1 MSIALHPSL
10 LKEAFI
16 YFAKFPLIAGVISSM
31 FRMGNTSVPGY
42 GDLKTEVN
50 AINPNSLIPEILNFL
65 FSSNEDKLRAE
76 IEDTKGIFMLLDY
89 GQLSSSIDSIKRKN
103 DTFELGI
110 IIAQK
115 LKPEDYDM
123 AEILLIH
130 DQLLNTM
137 RKLREV
143 MFADTICSPFVK
155 QLSLPHQINPWY
167 ARELANATG
176 FSMTFSKSG
185 IEII

>member
-16 YFAKFPLIAGVISSM
+16 YFAKFPLLAGVISSM
-31 FRMGNTSVPGY
+31 FRVGNTAVVGY
-42 GDLKTEVN
+42 SALKTEAN
-50 AINPNSLIPEILNFL
+50 NINPNSLLPEILNFL
-65 FSSNEDKLRAE
+65 FSSNEDKLKAE

-89 GQLSSSIDSIKRKN
+89 GQLSSSIDSMKRNN
-103 DTFELGI
+103 DAFELGI

-115 LKPEDYDM
+115 IKPDQYDM
-123 AEILLIH
+123 AEILLIQ

-143 MFADTICSPFVK
+143 MLADSKCSPFVK

-176 FSMTFSKSG
+176 FSLTFSKQG
-185 IEII
+185 IDII